1 MASTAT
7 RKSLHD
13 GIAAYFGGTY
23 QPNERCWQTG
33 PLLQAGLGTVRK
45 GWGKVLNDRDYTI
58 GMPPGRNMGAVMIV
72 DLGQDHEHRGQGP
85 NGSGSIAGSPVLD
98 NQGNIIAGGMKVIDN
113 RCILQIWHLAQ
124 KDYAEDAADDIDL
137 LVEAIKNQIRIDRT
151 LGGICTQAGEG
162 RFGIQTAVGEPGI
175 DKNGRTGT
183 WITISFECMTQI
195 IA

>member
-1 MASTAT
+1 VPALST
-7 RKSLHD
+7 RKILHD

-23 QPNERCWQTG
+23 QPDERCWQTG

-45 GWGKVLNDRDYTI
+45 GWGKLLNDRDYTA

-72 DLGQDHEHRGQGP
+72 ELGQDDEYREA
-85 NGSGSIAGSPVLD
+85 IAGSPALD
-98 NQGNIIAGGMKVIDN
+98 GQGNIIAGGIKRIDN
-113 RCILQIWHLAQ
+113 RCVLQVWHLAQ
-124 KDYAEDAADDIDL
+124 KDYAEDAADDIDE
-137 LVEAIKNQIRIDRT
+137 LVEAIKQRIRVDRT

-162 RFGIQTAVGEPGI
+162 KFGIKTVVGRPGV

-183 WITISFECMTQI
+183 WLTISFECMTQI